1 MTISVLLA
9 WAAVLLTAV
18 LMFKFVSRKLALGG
32 SRNGKRLNRT
42 LRKSHCTLGL
52 VMLGVGLLH
61 GIFAGNAPWS
71 TLTDMT
77 AAPVLFTWNAGTI
90 CLLIAALLALSY
102 ALRKRL
108 KKAWIPVHRVLSVA
122 MAAALIVHL
131 CTMGITI
138 DDLLFKGIGSTKVS
152 VSQTTAATN
161 ATEETAVTNATEE
174 AAEADTA
181 AAVENTSS
189 ETLQEQVN
197 EAVAVFSGAVLADG
211 VYSGTGSGYHGDIT
225 VQVTVSGGQVADIAV
240 TSENDTLQY
249 FTRAKDTLIPTVI
262 EEQSLGVDAVSGA
275 TYSSRGILEAITD
288 ALSGAVVSGT
298 LAGPASAA

>member
-18 LMFKFVSRKLALGG
+18 LIFKFASRKLAVGG
-32 SRNGKRLNRT
+32 SRSGKRLNRT

-52 VMLGVGLLH
+52 IMMGVGLLH

-71 TLTDMT
+71 TLSDMT
-77 AAPVLFTWNAGTI
+77 AAPMLLTWNAGTI
-90 CLLIAALLALSY
+90 CLVIAALLALSY

-108 KKAWIPVHRVLSVA
+108 KKAWIPMHRVLTVA
-122 MAAALIVHL
+122 MAAALIVHI
-131 CTMGITI
+131 CTMGVTV
-138 DDLLFKGIGSTKVS
+138 DDLLFKSAGSTKTS
-152 VSQTTAATN
+152 VSETTAAAN
-161 ATEETAVTNATEE
+161 
-174 AAEADTA
+174 AAEEVAAADTA

-189 ETLQEQVN
+189 ETLQEQVT
-197 EAVAVFSGAVLADG
+197 EAVAAFSGAVLADG
-211 VYSGTGSGYHGDIT
+211 VYSGTGAGYHGDIT
-225 VQVTVSGGQVADIAV
+225 VQVTVSGGQVTDIAV

-249 FTRAKDTLIPTVI
+249 FTRARDTLIPKVI

-275 TYSSRGILEAITD
+275 TYSSRGILDAITN

-298 LAGPASAA
+298 LAGPESAT

>member
-18 LMFKFVSRKLALGG
+18 LMFKFVSRKLARSG
-32 SRNGKRLNRT
+32 SRSGKHLNRT

-52 VMLGVGLLH
+52 IMLGMGVLH

-71 TLTDMT
+71 TPSDMT

-90 CLLIAALLALSY
+90 CLVIAALLALSY

-108 KKAWIPVHRVLSVA
+108 KKAWIPVHRILTVA
-122 MAAALIVHL
+122 MAAALIVHI

-138 DDLLFKGIGSTKVS
+138 DDLLFKSTGSTKTS
-152 VSQTTAATN
+152 ISETTAATT
-161 ATEETAVTNATEE
+161 AEETAAATETVTTTE
-174 AAEADTA
+174 AATA
-181 AAVENTSS
+181 VQDTSS

-197 EAVAVFSGAVLADG
+197 EAVATFSGAVLADG
-211 VYSGTGSGYHGDIT
+211 TYSGTGTGYHGDIT
-225 VQVTVSGGQVADIAV
+225 VQVTVSGGQVTDITV

-249 FTRAKDTLIPTVI
+249 FTRAEDTLIPTVI
-262 EEQSLGVDAVSGA
+262 EEQSLEVDAVSGA
-275 TYSSRGILEAITD
+275 TYSSRGILDAVSN
-288 ALSGAVVSGT
+288 ALSGAVSSGT
-298 LAGPASAA
+298 LAGPASAS